1 MINIET
7 IKEILRGIEQDE
19 IESPDGWWETSAGAQ
34 FGQEK
39 LKELLQYI
47 CSEQEY
53 RATVTKVQHTDTK
66 EWSFISTIRV
76 RDSLVQNYKERGK
89 LEELQNELI
98 LAITKEVKE
107 KLI

>member
-47 CSEQEY
+47 CS
-53 RATVTKVQHTDTK
+53 
-66 EWSFISTIRV
+66 
-76 RDSLVQNYKERGK
+76 
-89 LEELQNELI
+89 
-98 LAITKEVKE
+98 
-107 KLI
+107 

>member
-19 IESPDGWWETSAGAQ
+19 IESPDGWRETSAGAQ
-34 FGQEK
+34 FGQEN

-47 CSEQEY
+47 YSKQEY
-53 RATVTKVQHTDTK
+53 HTTVTKVQNFDTK

-107 KLI
+107 KLV